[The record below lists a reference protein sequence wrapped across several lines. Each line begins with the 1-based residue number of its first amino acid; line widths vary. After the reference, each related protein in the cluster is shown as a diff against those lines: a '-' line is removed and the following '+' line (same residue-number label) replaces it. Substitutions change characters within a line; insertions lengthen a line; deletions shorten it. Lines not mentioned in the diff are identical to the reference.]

1 MGDAMIIVSGSLV
14 RTTANLNLRA
24 TPGGRLLATLQA
36 GTLAQALGKP
46 VDGWLRVVCHGHTQD
61 GTRLYS
67 DPDSSALVKAII
79 HGAGA
84 PGDWRPADLQG
95 AAAVEF
101 LAVVDGP
108 ANST

>member
-1 MGDAMIIVSGSLV
+1 MIIVSGSQV

-24 TPGGRLLATLQA
+24 TPGGALVATLQA

-46 VDGWLRVVCHGHTQD
+46 VDGWLRVVCHGQTQD
-61 GTRLYS
+61 GKTLYS
-67 DPDSSALVKAII
+67 DPDSGALLKAIV

-95 AAAVEF
+95 AVAVEF
-101 LAVVDGP
+101 LSIVDAP